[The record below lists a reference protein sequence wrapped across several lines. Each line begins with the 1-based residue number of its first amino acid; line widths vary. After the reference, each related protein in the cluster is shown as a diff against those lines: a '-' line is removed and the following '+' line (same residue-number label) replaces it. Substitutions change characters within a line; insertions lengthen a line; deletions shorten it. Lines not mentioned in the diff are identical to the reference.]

1 MGPFVPELISDQ
13 LNLVVAL
20 IIGIAFG
27 FVLEQAGFSSSR
39 RLAGLFYG
47 YDFTVLRV
55 FFTAAMTAMSGIL
68 LFGYLGLLDT
78 SAIFVNPLW
87 LWPALVGGA
96 IMGVGFILGGYCP
109 GTSVSAAA
117 IGKVDA
123 YFFLGG
129 ITLGVFAFAE
139 LYPSWKEFYLSSALG
154 PLLVF
159 DSLGL
164 SAGVFAVLLIAFA
177 VIAFA
182 VTSWIE
188 KKVSKNAPAFAF
200 NHRWHYAMG
209 GVAILIGILLVNL
222 PDRKTHILDLVST
235 PAYAV
240 QHDVELMT
248 VDELAFRLVDQEPN
262 ILLVDVRSADEF
274 GKLSLPG
281 AVNVQVSDL
290 FAKEW
295 DIQFAQRHRKKVMIA
310 DDENHARAAYFVL
323 EKLGYENVAVLEG
336 GLPKFQ
342 REILEDNAFVGSGGR
357 HDAEVAEFR
366 IQARTTIN
374 AMIEQ
379 ARNKPQQA
387 EKKSKK
393 IAGGC

>member
-20 IIGIAFG
+20 ILGIAFG

-139 LYPSWKEFYLSSALG
+139 LYPSWEEFYLSSALG

-159 DSLGL
+159 ESLGM

-182 VTSWIE
+182 ATSWIE

-200 NHRWHYAMG
+200 IHRRHYAMG
-209 GVAILIGILLVNL
+209 GIAILIGILLVNL
-222 PDRKTHILDLVST
+222 PDRKTHVINSVST
-235 PAYAV
+235 PAYAA
-240 QHDVELMT
+240 QHSVELMT
-248 VDELAFRLVDQEPN
+248 VDELAFRLVDQEPHL
-262 ILLVDVRSADEF
+262 LLVDVRREEEF
-274 GKLSLPG
+274 NKLSLPG
-281 AVNVQVSDL
+281 AVNVQVSDF

-295 DIQFAQRHRKKVMIA
+295 DTQFAQRHRIKVMIA
-310 DDENHARAAYFVL
+310 DDESDARAAYYVL
-323 EKLGYENVAVLEG
+323 QKLGYENIAVLEG

-342 REILEDNAFVGSGGR
+342 REILEGKAFVGTGGR
-357 HDAEVAEFR
+357 HDADVAEFR

-379 ARNKPQQA
+379 ARKRPQST
-387 EKKSKK
+387 EKRAKK

>member
-13 LNLVVAL
+13 LNLIVAL

-55 FFTAAMTAMSGIL
+55 FFTAAMTAMIGIM
-68 LFGYLGLLDT
+68 LFGYFGLLDT

-139 LYPSWKEFYLSSALG
+139 LYPSWQEFYLSSALG

-159 DSLGL
+159 DSLGM

-177 VIAFA
+177 VFAFA

-188 KKVSKNAPAFAF
+188 KKVSNNAPAFAF
-200 NHRWHYAMG
+200 NHKRHYAVG
-209 GVAILIGILLVNL
+209 GAAILIGILLVNL
-222 PDRKTHILDLVST
+222 PDRKTHVINLVST
-235 PAYAV
+235 PAYAAE
-240 QHDVELMT
+240 HEVELMT
-248 VDELAFRLVDQEPN
+248 VDEL
-262 ILLVDVRSADEF
+262 
-274 GKLSLPG
+274 G
-281 AVNVQVSDL
+281 VST
-290 FAKEW
+290 
-295 DIQFAQRHRKKVMIA
+295 
-310 DDENHARAAYFVL
+310 
-323 EKLGYENVAVLEG
+323 G
-336 GLPKFQ
+336 
-342 REILEDNAFVGSGGR
+342 
-357 HDAEVAEFR
+357 
-366 IQARTTIN
+366 
-374 AMIEQ
+374 
-379 ARNKPQQA
+379 
-387 EKKSKK
+387 
-393 IAGGC
+393 